1 MPNRVWTRLSF
12 AAMAFALSLL
22 LAPSAGTGARR
33 AQAAGRVTSNG
44 TYSYSEIVQAGYF
57 DPVRY
62 LACAYLVSD
71 DSLDTVATAQLEFTV
86 RPPRF
91 SLRLIPPRRP
101 RRLTPGIYRARVFGE
116 RQGTLTVVFQKR
128 RVRRCASTPDGNAR
142 LQQVGRFRSR
152 VVPLH
157 PFSGQD
163 FPAGT
168 HVYRARGWSA
178 YAGRIVLCGWIEGID
193 GLTLATAKVSLR
205 VRR

>member
-33 AQAAGRVTSNG
+33 AQAATIDVSL
-44 TYSYSEIVQAGYF
+44 SA
-57 DPVRY
+57 DPTDFRPT
-62 LACAYLVSD
+62 A
-71 DSLDTVATAQLEFTV
+71 ATAQLEFTV

-157 PFSGQD
+157 P
-163 FPAGT
+163 
-168 HVYRARGWSA
+168 
-178 YAGRIVLCGWIEGID
+178 
-193 GLTLATAKVSLR
+193 
-205 VRR
+205 